1 MGTDIVL
8 DDELVAEAM
17 RIAGTRTKQATI
29 EQALRFF
36 VENAQRRESMR
47 RLQALPGRKDLLD
60 PEYDVAEARRN
71 ATREFD

>member
-36 VENAQRRESMR
+36 VENAQRRKSMR
-47 RLQALPGRKDLLD
+47 RLQALRGRKDLLD
-60 PEYDVAEARRN
+60 PEYDVDEARRN